1 MNIAVAGVPLSE
13 MLYRTADKEVSSV
26 DALNGNVEVAA
37 ITSIDECLSLKDE
50 WLELEQ
56 NNTSADFFQSW
67 FWTERFLRQI
77 EKDPHSQPFVLT
89 ARTQNRLIAL
99 LPLSI
104 QNRKLRSCLT
114 GLAEPYQQ
122 YTEMLVLEG
131 SNAKE
136 IFSKWLGEFRKA
148 GVDYLQL
155 GQVRTDSNLFQ
166 AMDGVISPS
175 GEQEAAPFVDLS
187 AWKDFEAY
195 SSSLNRKTRKNM
207 RNAHNR
213 IAKTDRVSHSV
224 FFGGSDLQQT
234 INNVYEGRR
243 SWLRKNGLTSRAFS
257 DDGFKKF
264 IFQLQDGDSSS
275 VRMIATELK
284 HGDATVAEQVGF
296 IHKNCYYAYMS
307 DWNTDYEQIS
317 PGRMHLGEILKTC
330 YAMNLQRADFM
341 IPAVP
346 YKFTWA
352 KEAIGVSDYVLPLTM
367 RGFVYNR
374 IWLNLLR
381 PIAKTLIY
389 KLPKGF
395 RSKLFKLLKR

>member
-1 MNIAVAGVPLSE
+1 MNIAVAGVPVSE
-13 MLYRTADKEVSSV
+13 MLHRTADEEVSSV
-26 DALNGNVEVAA
+26 VALNRNVEVTA

-56 NNTSADFFQSW
+56 NNSGADFFQSW
-67 FWTERFLRQI
+67 YWTERFLRHI
-77 EKDPHSQPFVLT
+77 EKDPRSQPFILT
-89 ARTQNRLIAL
+89 ARMQNRLIAL

-104 QNRKLRSCLT
+104 QNRKFRSCLT

-122 YTEMLVLEG
+122 YTEMLVFDG
-131 SNAKE
+131 ADTKE
-136 IFSKWLGEFRKA
+136 IFSGWLEEIKKTD
-148 GVDYLQL
+148 VDYLQL
-155 GQVRTDSNLFQ
+155 GQVRTDSHLFQ
-166 AMDGVISPS
+166 AMNGLVSPS

-187 AWKDFEAY
+187 VWKDFEAY
-195 SSSLNRKTRKNM
+195 SGSLNRKTRKTM

-213 IAKTDRVSHSV
+213 LAKTDRISHSV
-224 FFGGSDLQQT
+224 FYNGSDLQR
-234 INNVYEGRR
+234 IMENVYEGRR
-243 SWLRKNGLTSRAFS
+243 SWLHKNGLTSRAFS
-257 DDGFKKF
+257 DPDFKKF
-264 IFQLQDGDSSS
+264 VSQLKDSDNCQ
-275 VRMIATELK
+275 VQMIATELK
-284 HGDATVAEQVGF
+284 HGDATVAEQIGF
-296 IHKNCYYAYMS
+296 IHKNCYYAFMS
-307 DWNTDYEQIS
+307 GWNPEYEQIS

-330 YAMNLQRADFM
+330 YAMNLQKADFM

-367 RGFVYNR
+367 RGFAYNR

-395 RSKLFKLLKR
+395 RSKLFKVLKR